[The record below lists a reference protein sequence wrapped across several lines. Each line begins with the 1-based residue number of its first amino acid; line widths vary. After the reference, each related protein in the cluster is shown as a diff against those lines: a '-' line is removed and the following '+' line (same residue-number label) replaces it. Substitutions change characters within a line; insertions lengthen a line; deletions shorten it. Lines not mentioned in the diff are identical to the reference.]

1 MRTTLYLHGFLSH
14 PDSNKGSLLRLAHEK
29 AGIPFEAPELYM
41 SPKEVAELLT
51 KTVCRL
57 GAENVNVV
65 GSSLGG
71 FYAAWLAEHFDINRA
86 VLLNPALGNWGK
98 VDFRPGW
105 MQVSGIDKKMYV
117 CESFMDEL
125 NEMLVREVTRPERCL
140 SLLSLKDEV
149 LDPTVT
155 AKMLAKTKIIEI
167 AEGDHRISDFTPYVE
182 PILEFLRS

>member
-1 MRTTLYLHGFLSH
+1 
-14 PDSNKGSLLRLAHEK
+14 
-29 AGIPFEAPELYM
+29 
-41 SPKEVAELLT
+41 
-51 KTVCRL
+51 
-57 GAENVNVV
+57 
-65 GSSLGG
+65 
-71 FYAAWLAEHFDINRA
+71 
-86 VLLNPALGNWGK
+86 
-98 VDFRPGW
+98 

-140 SLLSLKDEV
+140 TLLSLKDEV